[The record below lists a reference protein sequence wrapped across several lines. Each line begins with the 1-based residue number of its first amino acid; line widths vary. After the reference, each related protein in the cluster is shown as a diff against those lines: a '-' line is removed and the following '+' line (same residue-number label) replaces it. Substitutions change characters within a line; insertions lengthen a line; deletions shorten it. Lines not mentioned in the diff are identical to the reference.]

1 MKCGTGF
8 SRGVRQPYTPQENG
22 HNFLTPWP
30 FGMIEA
36 PLESLFNGAFSGAP
50 TFSNRFFAEFT
61 GAVKAGRSA
70 QAEFD
75 QFGPKWVT
83 PWLQAKGEADEAL
96 LPQAGSCLGC
106 VLTFRVGI
114 KMAEAMRA
122 WQP

>member
-1 MKCGTGF
+1 
-8 SRGVRQPYTPQENG
+8 
-22 HNFLTPWP
+22 
-30 FGMIEA
+30 MIEA
-36 PLESLFNGAFSGAP
+36 PLESLFNGASSGAP
-50 TFSNRFFAEFT
+50 FSNWLFSEFK